1 MNISSVSGGSY
12 SAPARGP
19 EKAEGPGPDHDGDA
33 DDKGAAGKSVAAAP
47 KVNVQVKGATYL

>member
-19 EKAEGPGPDHDGDA
+19 EKSEGPGPDHDGDA
-33 DDKGAAGKSVAAAP
+33 DDKGAAAKVAAAP
-47 KVNVQVKGATYL
+47 KVNAQVKGATYL